1 MRLAQAAPRTAPAG
15 FSDAEIKAALV
26 HRFIVKTE
34 WPAEARPAADGALT
48 VGVVGAPAFARAL
61 RTLTAPAGKESS
73 EDKTAEPRL
82 HVVELDE
89 FDDVLRCQVIYFG
102 QNDRTTRSILAKVAG
117 QPVLTVGEGRE
128 FTEAGGVF
136 GFERVKAKVR
146 YWFSGD
152 AMGRANLRVD
162 VAITTLQLKPGNRT
176 ATE

>member
-1 MRLAQAAPRTAPAG
+1 MRLAQAAPRSGPAA

-26 HRFIVKTE
+26 QRFIVKTE
-34 WPAEARPAADGALT
+34 WPADARPADGTLT

-61 RTLTAPAGKESS
+61 RALAAPTSKESS
-73 EDKTAEPRL
+73 EDKPAEPRL
-82 HVVELDE
+82 QVVELAE
-89 FDDVLRCQVIYFG
+89 GDDAQRCHVIYFG
-102 QNDRTTRSILAKVAG
+102 QADRATRSILAQVAT

-136 GFERVKAKVR
+136 GFERVKAKIR

-162 VAITTLQLKPGNRT
+162 VTITTLQLKPGNRS
-176 ATE
+176 AAE